1 MNPFRLLPQGLIG
14 RATLVVMCA
23 VLIEFLG
30 SFILYEHREI
40 RASRTDQARQV
51 AEILSTAAKVLEK
64 SPESARPAV
73 AESLAT
79 GRVKVSWQWVTSLP
93 ATAEASGDLRDVRRI
108 MEAWAP
114 KLRAGD
120 LRLQVAPSKSVVT
133 PSRLN
138 AAVELHDGSWVEVST
153 HLPRSVWRLVLQRL
167 ISAAILCAG
176 VLAAAVLLLRSMGG
190 PLRVLAHAAET
201 VGHGRMVHVPEEG
214 ARDIRRVSRAFNAM
228 QRRISDLLAARTQ
241 ALAAVSH
248 DLRTPLS
255 RLRLRAGMV
264 AEEETRVALERDVE
278 EMSAMLDSL
287 LAYLGGQHESEP
299 ARLTDVAATCLTLV
313 DAVCDAGG
321 EARYRGPDQLMA
333 TVRPMALKRAA
344 DNLLQNAVTYAG
356 GAELSLAMDD
366 GVVVLAV
373 EDDGPGIPEDQLHRV
388 VEAFQRLDDA
398 RARNTGGLGL
408 GLSIVERIAA
418 GEGGEL
424 RLSNRPQGG
433 LRAEVRLPQAS

>member
-1 MNPFRLLPQGLIG
+1 MNPFRLLPEGLIG

-30 SFILYEHREI
+30 SFILYEHREV

-51 AEILSTAAKVLEK
+51 AEILSTAAKVLEN
-64 SPESARPAV
+64 SPETARPAV

-79 GRVKVSWQWVTSLP
+79 GRVKVAWQWVTTLP
-93 ATAEASGDLRDVRRI
+93 ADEDPGRLREVRRI
-108 MEAWAP
+108 MQAWSP
-114 KLRAGD
+114 KLQAGD
-120 LRLQVAPSKSVVT
+120 LRLQIAPSKSVVT

-138 AAVELHDGSWVEVST
+138 AAVELRDGSWAEVST
-153 HLPRSVWRLVLQRL
+153 DLPKSVWRLVLQRL
-167 ISAAILCAG
+167 VSAAILCAG

-228 QRRISDLLAARTQ
+228 QKRIADLLAARTQ

-264 AEEETRVALERDVE
+264 ADDETRVALERDVD
-278 EMSAMLDSL
+278 EMAAMLDSL

-299 ARLTDVAATCLTLV
+299 ARLTDVAAICLTLV
-313 DAVCDAGG
+313 DAACDAGG
-321 EARYRGPDQLMA
+321 EASYHGPDQLMA
-333 TVRPMALKRAA
+333 VVRPMALKRAA
-344 DNLLQNAVTYAG
+344 DNLLQNAISYAG
-356 GAELSLAMDD
+356 RAELSLGTHGGAL
-366 GVVVLAV
+366 VLAV
-373 EDDGPGIPEDQLHRV
+373 EDDGPGIPDDQLQRV
-388 VEAFQRLDDA
+388 TEAFQRLDDA
-398 RARNTGGLGL
+398 RARNTSGLGL

-424 RLSNRPQGG
+424 RLCNRPQGG
-433 LRAEVRLPQAS
+433 LRAEVRLPLAR

>member
-1 MNPFRLLPQGLIG
+1 MNSFRLLPQGLIG

-23 VLIEFLG
+23 VLIEFFG
-30 SFILYEHREI
+30 SFILYEHDEI
-40 RASRTDQARQV
+40 RASRTDQAREV
-51 AEILSTAAKVLEK
+51 AELLATAAKVLDK

-79 GRVKVSWQWVTSLP
+79 GRVKVSWQWVTGLP
-93 ATAEASGDLRDVRRI
+93 SANGAGELTEVRRI
-108 MEAWAP
+108 MEAWEP
-114 KLRAGD
+114 KLHAGD
-120 LRLQVAPSKSVVT
+120 LRLQIAPSKSVVT
-133 PSRLN
+133 PSRLS
-138 AAVELHDGSWVEVST
+138 AAVELRDGSWAEVST
-153 HLPRSVWRLVLQRL
+153 DLPKSVRRLVVQRL
-167 ISAAILCAG
+167 VSAAILCAG
-176 VLAAAVLLLRSMGG
+176 VLAAAVLLLRSMGV

-201 VGHGRMVHVPEEG
+201 VGHGRVVHVPEEG
-214 ARDIRRVSRAFNAM
+214 ARDLRRVARAFNSM
-228 QRRISDLLAARTQ
+228 QRRIADLLAARTQ

-264 AEEETRVALERDVE
+264 AEPETRVALERDVD

-333 TVRPMALKRAA
+333 TVRPTALKRAA
-344 DNLLQNAVTYAG
+344 DNLVQNAITYAG
-356 GAELSLAMDD
+356 SAELSLALE
-366 GVVVLAV
+366 GRELVLAV

-398 RARNTGGLGL
+398 RARNTSGLGL

-418 GEGGEL
+418 GEGGVL

-433 LRAEVRLPQAS
+433 LRAEIRLPQAG

>member
-1 MNPFRLLPQGLIG
+1 MRPFRLLPQGLIG

-30 SFILYEHREI
+30 SFILYEHAEV

-51 AEILSTAAKVLEK
+51 AEMLSTAAKVLEN
-64 SPESARPAV
+64 SPEASRGAV
-73 AESLAT
+73 ADSLAT
-79 GRVKVSWQWVTSLP
+79 GRVKVSWQWVTTLP
-93 ATAEASGDLRDVRRI
+93 ASEEAEDLREVRRI
-108 MEAWAP
+108 MQAWAP
-114 KLRAGD
+114 KLQAGD
-120 LRLQVAPSKSVVT
+120 LRLQIAPSKSVVT

-138 AAVELHDGSWVEVST
+138 AAVELRDGSWAEVST
-153 HLPRSVWRLVLQRL
+153 DLPKSVWRLVAQRL
-167 ISAAILCAG
+167 VSAAILCAG

-190 PLRVLAHAAET
+190 PLQALTEAAEN
-201 VGHGRMVHVPEEG
+201 VGHGRMSPVPEEG

-228 QRRISDLLAARTQ
+228 QKRIADLLAARTQ

-264 AEEETRVALERDVE
+264 AEPETRLALERDVE
-278 EMSAMLDSL
+278 EMAAMLDSL

-299 ARLTDVAATCLTLV
+299 ARLTDVAAICLTLV
-313 DAVCDAGG
+313 DGACDAGG
-321 EARYRGPDQLMA
+321 QASYRGPDQLMA
-333 TVRPMALKRAA
+333 VVRPMALKRAA
-344 DNLLQNAVTYAG
+344 DNLLQNAISYAG
-356 GAELSLAMDD
+356 RAELLLTTKD
-366 GVVVLAV
+366 GALILAV
-373 EDDGPGIPEDQLHRV
+373 EDDGPGIPEDQLQRV
-388 VEAFQRLDDA
+388 TEAFQRLDDA

-424 RLSNRPQGG
+424 RLTNRPQGG
-433 LRAEVRLPQAS
+433 LRAELRLPLAV

>member
-1 MNPFRLLPQGLIG
+1 LNPFRLLPQGLIG

-30 SFILYEHREI
+30 SFILYEHREV
-40 RASRTDQARQV
+40 RGSRTEQARQI
-51 AEILSTAAKVLEK
+51 AEILSTAAKVLEH
-64 SPESARPAV
+64 SPETARPAV

-93 ATAEASGDLRDVRRI
+93 TNDEPDRLRDVRRT

-114 KLRAGD
+114 KLQTGD
-120 LRLQVAPSKSVVT
+120 LRLQIAPSKSVVT

-138 AAVELHDGSWVEVST
+138 AAVELRDGSWAEVST
-153 HLPRSVWRLVLQRL
+153 DLPKSVWRLVLQRL
-167 ISAAILCAG
+167 VSAAVLCAG
-176 VLAAAVLLLRSMGG
+176 VLAAAVLLLRSLGG
-190 PLRVLAHAAET
+190 PLRVLARAAENI
-201 VGHGRMVHVPEEG
+201 GHGRMAPVPEEG

-228 QRRISDLLAARTQ
+228 QKRIADLLAARTE

-264 AEEETRVALERDVE
+264 ADDETRVALERDVD
-278 EMSAMLDSL
+278 EMAAMLDSL

-299 ARLTDVAATCLTLV
+299 ARLTDVAAICLTLV
-313 DAVCDAGG
+313 DAACDAGG
-321 EARYRGPDQLMA
+321 EASYRGPDQLMA
-333 TVRPMALKRAA
+333 VVRPMALKRAA
-344 DNLLQNAVTYAG
+344 DNLLQNAISYAG
-356 GAELSLAMDD
+356 RAELSLATE
-366 GVVVLAV
+366 GGALILAV

-388 VEAFQRLDDA
+388 TEAFQRLDDA

-424 RLSNRPQGG
+424 RLGNRPQGG
-433 LRAEVRLPQAS
+433 LRAEVRLPLAG

>member
-40 RASRTDQARQV
+40 RASRTDQAREV
-51 AEILSTAAKVLEK
+51 AQMLSTAAKVLEN

-93 ATAEASGDLRDVRRI
+93 STSETNSLRDVRRT
-108 MEAWAP
+108 MEAWSP
-114 KLRAGD
+114 KLQAGD
-120 LRLQVAPSKSVVT
+120 LRLQVATSKSMVT

-138 AAVELHDGSWVEVST
+138 AAVELRDGSWAEVST
-153 HLPRSVWRLVLQRL
+153 DLPKSVWRLVLQRMV
-167 ISAAILCAG
+167 SAAILCAG
-176 VLAAAVLLLRSMGG
+176 VLAAAILLLRSMGG
-190 PLRVLAHAAET
+190 PLQVLTHAAET
-201 VGHGRMVHVPEEG
+201 VGHGQMVHVPEEG
-214 ARDIRRVSRAFNAM
+214 ARDLRRVSRAFNAM
-228 QRRISDLLAARTQ
+228 QRRIADLLASRTQ

-248 DLRTPLS
+248 DLRTPLA

-264 AEEETRVALERDVE
+264 AEDETRVALERDVD
-278 EMSAMLDSL
+278 EMTAMLDSL
-287 LAYLGGQHESEP
+287 LAYLGGQHETEP

-313 DAVCDAGG
+313 DAACDAGG
-321 EARYRGPDQLMA
+321 EASYRGPDQLMA

-356 GAELSLAMDD
+356 RAELSLALEG

-373 EDDGPGIPEDQLHRV
+373 EDDGPGIPEDQLQRV
-388 VEAFQRLDDA
+388 TEAFQRLDDA
-398 RARNTGGLGL
+398 RARNTSGLGL

-433 LRAEVRLPQAS
+433 LRAEVRLPQAG